1 MGILCSPFHLKRY
14 ARRVVLFK
22 ELVMNSAKQTP
33 IDTRKA
39 LAFDSRFPFQE
50 IVLILERLKCYD
62 DDRRSFVKI
71 IDTRSGKFTYR
82 YWPNAYYDS
91 FPEKNSVL
99 ANHSRIMLPWELKY

>member
-1 MGILCSPFHLKRY
+1 
-14 ARRVVLFK
+14 
-22 ELVMNSAKQTP
+22 MNSVKQTP
-33 IDTRKA
+33 IVTRKA

-50 IVLILERLKCYD
+50 IVLILERLKSNE
-62 DDRRSFVKI
+62 DDRLSFVKI